1 MRHFLSAVLAA
12 ALAAQPA
19 TVIVLDGARLVDGT
33 GRPPLENARI
43 VIEGDR
49 IVAAGAAGEVAAPP
63 GAERID
69 LSGRTVL
76 PGLVDVHFH
85 IGNAPPNP
93 ALALLQL
100 ANGVT
105 SFRDPGQWDEANA
118 SLRAQMEADGLRG
131 PRIHIAG
138 PHIDG
143 PGPTPYPRDA
153 VVARDADE
161 AREFAER
168 AIAQGATAIKIY
180 FRLPLGSAR
189 AVIDVCRA
197 RGVISTA
204 HLEQLEAGQLFEHG
218 LDGIEHITSLGPSLL
233 PQVERERYR
242 QAVLADN
249 SARNEGRYEVFAGL
263 DFDSPEAR
271 ALWAIIGKRRPFVD
285 ATLAVFERRP
295 GKPDPKAAPETVAVR
310 AAGFRKM
317 LEATRRAHDAG
328 ARIVVGGHSNVPFA
342 ARGEAVWREMELLAE
357 AGLTPMQVIQAATAT
372 GAAFLQRDRDLGT
385 VEAGK
390 FADLIVVTGN
400 PARQVSD
407 IRTIERVMAGG
418 RWVDRAKYGSDAR
431 SAELQLRDDGRAT
444 RSGWARRGR

>member
-12 ALAAQPA
+12 ALVAQPA
-19 TVIVLDGARLVDGT
+19 GIVVLDGARLVDGT
-33 GRPPLENARI
+33 GRPPVENARI

-49 IVAAGAAGEVAAPP
+49 IVAAGAANAVAVPA

-69 LSGRTVL
+69 LAGRTVL
-76 PGLVDVHFH
+76 PGLIDVHFH
-85 IGNAPPNP
+85 LGNAPPNP
-93 ALALLQL
+93 KLALLQL

-105 SFRDPGQWDEANA
+105 SFRDPGQWDEPNA
-118 SLRAQMEADGLRG
+118 GLRAQIDADGLRG

-143 PGPTPYPRDA
+143 PGPTPYPRDS
-153 VVARDADE
+153 VVARDVEE
-161 AREFAER
+161 ARAFAER
-168 AIAQGATAIKIY
+168 AIEQGATAIKIY

-204 HLEQLEAGQLFEHG
+204 HLEQLEAGHLFEYG

-249 SARNEGRYEVFAGL
+249 SARSEGRYDVFAGL

-271 ALWAIIGKRRPFVD
+271 ALWTIIGKHRPFVD
-285 ATLAVFERRP
+285 PTLAVFERRP
-295 GKPDPKAAPETVAVR
+295 GVSDGKAAPETIAVR
-310 AAGFRKM
+310 AAGFRQM
-317 LEATRRAHDAG
+317 LEATRRAFAAG

-342 ARGEAVWREMELLAE
+342 ARGEAVWREMELLAD
-357 AGLTPMQVIQAATAT
+357 AGLTPMQVIQAATAN
-372 GAAFLQRDRDLGT
+372 GAAFLQRDRELGT

-390 FADLIVVTGN
+390 LADLIVLTGN
-400 PARQVSD
+400 PAQQVTD
-407 IRTIERVMAGG
+407 IRTIERVMVGG
-418 RWVDRAKYGSDAR
+418 RWVDRARYGPR
-431 SAELQLRDDGRAT
+431 
-444 RSGWARRGR
+444 

>member
-1 MRHFLSAVLAA
+1 
-12 ALAAQPA
+12 
-19 TVIVLDGARLVDGT
+19 
-33 GRPPLENARI
+33 
-43 VIEGDR
+43 
-49 IVAAGAAGEVAAPP
+49 
-63 GAERID
+63 
-69 LSGRTVL
+69 VL

-85 IGNAPPNP
+85 LGNAPPNP

-105 SFRDPGQWDEANA
+105 SFRDPGQWDEANEG
-118 SLRAQMEADGLRG
+118 LRTVIERDGLHG
-131 PRIHIAG
+131 PRIHVAG

-153 VVARDADE
+153 VVARDAEE
-161 AREFAER
+161 ARMFAER

-189 AVIDVCRA
+189 TVIDVCRE

-204 HLEQLEAGQLFEHG
+204 HLEQLEAGQLFEYG

-263 DFDSPEAR
+263 DFDAPEAR
-271 ALWAIIGKRRPFVD
+271 ALWSIIGKHRPFVD
-285 ATLAVFERRP
+285 ATLAVFERRAD
-295 GKPDPKAAPETVAVR
+295 KPDPKATPETIAVR
-310 AAGFRKM
+310 AAGFRGM
-317 LEATRRAHDAG
+317 LEASRRAHMAG

-342 ARGEAVWREMELLAE
+342 PRGEAVWREMELLVE
-357 AGLTPMQVIQAATAT
+357 AGMTPMQVIQAATAT
-372 GAAFLQRDRDLGT
+372 GAAFLQRDRELGT

-390 FADLIVVTGN
+390 LADLIVLSGN
-400 PARQVSD
+400 PAQRISD

-418 RWVDRAKYGSDAR
+418 RWIDRAKYGSK
-431 SAELQLRDDGRAT
+431 
-444 RSGWARRGR
+444 

>member
-1 MRHFLSAVLAA
+1 MRHFLSALLSAVLTAVLPA
-12 ALAAQPA
+12 VFSAQPA
-19 TVIVLDGARLVDGT
+19 RIVVLDGARLVDGT
-33 GRPPLENARI
+33 GRPPAENARI

-49 IVAAGAAGEVAAPP
+49 IVAAGAAAGISVPP

-69 LSGRTVL
+69 LAGRTVL

-85 IGNAPPNP
+85 IGNAPPDP
-93 ALALLQL
+93 KLALLQL

-105 SFRDPGQWDEANA
+105 SFRDPGQWDEAND
-118 SLRAQMEADGLRG
+118 SLRAVMDADDLRG
-131 PRIHIAG
+131 PRIHVAG

-143 PGPTPYPRDA
+143 PGPTPYPRDS
-153 VVARDADE
+153 VVARDAEE
-161 AREFAER
+161 ARAFAER

-249 SARNEGRYEVFAGL
+249 AARSEGRYQVFAGL
-263 DFDSPEAR
+263 DFDSAEAR
-271 ALWAIIGKRRPFVD
+271 ALWAIIGKHRPFID

-295 GKPDPKAAPETVAVR
+295 GMSDAKATPETVATR
-310 AAGFRKM
+310 AAGFKQM
-317 LEATRRAHDAG
+317 LEATRRAFEAG
-328 ARIVVGGHSNVPFA
+328 GRVVVGGHSSVPFA
-342 ARGEAVWREMELLAE
+342 ARGEAVWREMELLVD
-357 AGLTPMQVIQAATAT
+357 AGLTPMQVIQAATAN
-372 GAAFLQRDRDLGT
+372 GAAFLQRDREVGT

-390 FADLIVVTGN
+390 LADLIVLTGD
-400 PARQVSD
+400 PSRQVSD
-407 IRTIERVMAGG
+407 IRTVERVMAGG
-418 RWVDRAKYGSDAR
+418 QWIDRAKYR
-431 SAELQLRDDGRAT
+431 PQ
-444 RSGWARRGR
+444 